1 MSDFQGSTENYE
13 RKVDVI
19 EEYLHID
26 DSLVELEKNKDLVR
40 MEMNIVEFPIFSRSK
55 TLKVDQIKKY
65 YFSSDKQSFLEVVP
79 AVQTTIPGELEER
92 IFIALLKIFRN
103 NGYNQTFYCRMS
115 DIFENMK
122 IVVLDGYGL
131 NPGDLSWEEMRA
143 LGELTVYDRTAPAE
157 LLERSA
163 GAEVLITNK
172 TVITAED
179 MAALPAL
186 KYIGV
191 LATGYNIVDIQAA
204 KARGIIVTNIPAYST
219 ASVAQMVFAHILNIT
234 QRVGHYAYANR
245 HGRWAN
251 NPDFCYWDT
260 DLVELDGKKL
270 GIIGLGNT
278 GQATARI
285 AAAFGMQV
293 CAYTSKPQSQLPG
306 GIRKMELDEL
316 FRECDVVSLHCPLTP
331 DTKELVNAA
340 RLALMKPTAI
350 LINTGRGP
358 LVNEKDLADALNKG
372 VIAAAGL
379 DVLSSEP
386 PQYTNPLL
394 TAKNCFITPHIAWAT
409 KEARVRLMRI
419 AVGNLKGFIKGE
431 IVNNVAE

>member
-1 MSDFQGSTENYE
+1 
-13 RKVDVI
+13 
-19 EEYLHID
+19 
-26 DSLVELEKNKDLVR
+26 
-40 MEMNIVEFPIFSRSK
+40 
-55 TLKVDQIKKY
+55 
-65 YFSSDKQSFLEVVP
+65 
-79 AVQTTIPGELEER
+79 
-92 IFIALLKIFRN
+92 
-103 NGYNQTFYCRMS
+103 
-115 DIFENMK
+115 MK

-131 NPGDLSWEEMRA
+131 NPGDLSWEGMQA
-143 LGELTVYDRTAPAE
+143 LGELTVHDRTAPAE

-163 GAEVLITNK
+163 GAEVLVTNK

-179 MAALPAL
+179 MAALPDL

-191 LATGYNIVDIQAA
+191 LATGYNIIDVKAA
-204 KARGIIVTNIPAYST
+204 KERGIVVTNIPAYST
-219 ASVAQMVFAHILNIT
+219 DSVAQMVFAQILNIT

-260 DLVELDGKKL
+260 NLTELHGKKM

-278 GQATARI
+278 GKATARI

-293 CAYTSKPQSQLPG
+293 CAYTSKSQPELPE
-306 GIRKMELDEL
+306 GIRKMELDEI
-316 FRECDVVSLHCPLTP
+316 FRECDIVSLHCPLTP
-331 DTKELVNAA
+331 DTKELVNAK
-340 RLALMKPTAI
+340 RLAAMKPTAI

-358 LVNEKDLADALNKG
+358 LVNEQELADALNRG

-386 PQYTNPLL
+386 PLYTNPLL

-409 KEARVRLMRI
+409 KEARVRLMDI
-419 AVGNLKGFIKGE
+419 AVENLKGYLKGE
-431 IVNNVAE
+431 IVNNVAL